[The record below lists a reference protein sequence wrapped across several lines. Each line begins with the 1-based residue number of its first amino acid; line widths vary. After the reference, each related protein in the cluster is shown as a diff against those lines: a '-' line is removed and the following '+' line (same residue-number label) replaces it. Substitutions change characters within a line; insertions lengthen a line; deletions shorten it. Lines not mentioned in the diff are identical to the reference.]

1 LAPLF
6 ISLTV
11 VYPEMHIASVLV
23 DTEELG
29 EKLNE
34 KLDRNTDVES
44 SHHSTEIP
52 LATPE
57 EEKLLVRKL
66 DRRILPITCVLYL
79 FSCMLPFLSQLD
91 GLLSI
96 LTALNRTN
104 IGNARLQGLPG
115 DVLGGDKT
123 GVLFD
128 WLTSGFY
135 FSYVNPSDVSRHET
149 LHTWDYS
156 HAV

>member
-1 LAPLF
+1 MSHF

-11 VYPEMHIASVLV
+11 VYLEMHIASELV
-23 DTEELG
+23 DTEGLG

-34 KLDRNTDVES
+34 KLDRCTNVES
-44 SHHSTEIP
+44 SNHSAEVP

-79 FSCMLPFLSQLD
+79 FSYTLSFLSQLD
-91 GLLSI
+91 DLLSI
-96 LTALNRTN
+96 LPVLNRSN

-123 GVLFD
+123 GLLFD

-135 FSYVNPSDVSRHET
+135 FSYVNPSDVS
-149 LHTWDYS
+149 
-156 HAV
+156 